1 MAVDHRTVNSQG
13 LASFY
18 IWFFF
23 FSKRFWHKILDLE
36 IDFFLLFHTL
46 GVASKNELKV
56 KKVSDNVKKDTKTG
70 TTRVWN
76 KLRLKFFHRLLARK

>member
-18 IWFFF
+18 IWFFSMILFVFF
-23 FSKRFWHKILDLE
+23 FSKRFWHKILHLE

-46 GVASKNELKV
+46 GVASKN
-56 KKVSDNVKKDTKTG
+56 
-70 TTRVWN
+70 
-76 KLRLKFFHRLLARK
+76 